1 VCIQWHTREY
11 GITGQRAASP
21 MSVRSSTTNDA
32 TGTARHSPSL
42 AAHLAGFCRKVSWD
56 SLPSEVQEK
65 ARLHTLDT
73 LGLALASHAQE
84 YAAPALAGIAA
95 VAGPGECTVIGDER
109 RFAPR
114 DAALANGLLMHGL
127 DYDDTHPASIVHP
140 SVVGLPAA
148 LAIGEQLDAAWNDV
162 LTSYV
167 IGVEAAIRIGAA
179 VQGGFHHA
187 GFHATG
193 IVSHFGAA
201 LAAGKLLD
209 LDESQLV
216 AVQGIAAS
224 TASGVQVFLEE
235 GAWSKRLHPG
245 WGALAG
251 ITAAHLARCGF
262 VAPTRPY
269 EGKFGLFESHLHGSA
284 AAPDRITE
292 GLGERWRLLETA
304 IKPYPV
310 CHFIHGCLE
319 AAVELHGQFVAG
331 DVEKVIA
338 WLPEDTLPIVA
349 EPAQVKQH
357 ASTEYEAKFSAQ
369 FVVAKALHCGRF
381 GLAELTPAAL
391 SDPATRNLA
400 VKVICRADPM
410 TQFPSYFSG
419 GVTVVLKDGREL
431 HRHVPINKGAGTRA
445 LSAEDIQE
453 KFLANSTLR
462 LNESRAR
469 GALDA
474 IMSVRPRSVRSVMET
489 LRASRSV

>member
-1 VCIQWHTREY
+1 MSTR
-11 GITGQRAASP
+11 P
-21 MSVRSSTTNDA
+21 SSTND
-32 TGTARHSPSL
+32 RNHSPSL
-42 AAHLAGFCRKVSWD
+42 AAHLAAFCRRVSWE
-56 SLPSEVQEK
+56 SLPSEVQDK
-65 ARLHTLDT
+65 ARLHALDT
-73 LGLALASHAQE
+73 LGLALASHAQD

-95 VAGPGECTVIGDER
+95 VAGSGECTVIGHER

-148 LAIGEQLDAAWNDV
+148 LAIGEQLDASWNDV
-162 LTSYV
+162 LTSYA

-209 LDESQLV
+209 LDEFQLV

-284 AAPDRITE
+284 PVPERITE
-292 GLGERWRLLETA
+292 GLGQGWRFLETA

-319 AAVELHGQFVAG
+319 AAVELHGQFVAS
-331 DVEKVIA
+331 DVAEVIA
-338 WLPEDTLPIVA
+338 WLPQATLPIVA
-349 EPAQVKQH
+349 EPAEAKQR
-357 ASTEYEAKFSAQ
+357 ASTEYEAKFSAP
-369 FVVAKALHCGRF
+369 FVVAKALLYGRF

-391 SDPATRNLA
+391 SDPATKNLA
-400 VKVICRADPM
+400 AKMICCADPKA
-410 TQFPSYFSG
+410 QFPSYFSG

-431 HRHVPINKGAGTRA
+431 HRHVPINKGAGPRA
-445 LSAEDIQE
+445 LAAEEIQS
-453 KFLANSTLR
+453 KFLANATLR
-462 LNESRAR
+462 IDDSRAQR
-469 GALDA
+469 ALES
-474 IMSVRPRSVRSVMET
+474 IMSVGPRSVRSVMHT
-489 LRASRSV
+489 LRVSSVG